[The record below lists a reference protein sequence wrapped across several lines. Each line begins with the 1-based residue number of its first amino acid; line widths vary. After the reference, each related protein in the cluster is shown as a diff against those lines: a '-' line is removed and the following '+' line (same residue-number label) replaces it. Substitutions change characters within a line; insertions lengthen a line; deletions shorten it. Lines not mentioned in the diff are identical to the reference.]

1 MIGKEHLWPTAVQS
15 PLRVKCSTSLLQ
27 PHFCMKKNTEL
38 SEIAQVLASMRRT
51 FMTAGGFSFF
61 INGLM
66 LVPAIYMMQVY
77 DRVLI
82 SRNEMTLLM
91 ITLIT
96 LGLYLLLGLLE
107 WVRSQLL
114 VRASIHLDDQLR
126 DRVFTASFS
135 ATLRGA
141 GGNPAQA
148 LADLNNLRQFLTG
161 NGLFAFFD
169 APWTPLFLI
178 VITLLHPLLGLISLL
193 GGVLLV
199 FLTYLTERV
208 THAPLSEANSVA
220 IQAGNFAG
228 NNLRNAEVIEAM
240 GMLGDLRRR
249 WTLRHRRSIALQQ
262 LASNRAGVIS
272 AATRFVRVAL
282 QSLILG
288 AGALLVIEDKMSAGG
303 MIAASIL
310 MGRALAPVEQAIGAW
325 KGFASV
331 RSAYERLNM
340 LLGAVADTPER
351 MSLPRPA
358 GALRVENAM
367 AGAPNSQVA
376 IIKGVSFALQ
386 PGEVLGII
394 GPSASGKSSL
404 ARLIIGIW
412 PCASGKVRL
421 DGVDIASWDKL
432 EVGPS
437 LGYLPQD
444 VELLEGSIAEN
455 IARFAEVD
463 STKVVRAA
471 ERAGVHEMILRFPQ
485 GYDTQIGP
493 GGGFLSGGQRQR
505 IALARAIYGDPAL
518 IVLDEPNSNLD
529 ENGEAALIKTVNDL
543 KAAGSTIV
551 IVTHRTSI
559 LAAVDTLLLLRDG
572 ELQLFGPRNEILN
585 TLANAASNVRPIH
598 ADPASAQT
606 AS

>member
-1 MIGKEHLWPTAVQS
+1 MQ
-15 PLRVKCSTSLLQ
+15 
-27 PHFCMKKNTEL
+27 KNNEK
-38 SEIAQVLASMRRT
+38 SEIARVVLAMRHT
-51 FMTAGGFSFF
+51 FLTAGAFSFF
-61 INGLM
+61 INALM
-66 LVPAIYMMQVY
+66 LVPSIYMMQVY
-77 DRVLI
+77 DRVLM
-82 SRNEMTLLM
+82 SRNSMTLVML
-91 ITLIT
+91 TLIT
-96 LGLYLLLGLLE
+96 LGLYLLLGLIE

-114 VRASIHLDDQLR
+114 VRAGVDLDEKLR
-126 DRVFTASFS
+126 DRVFVASFN
-135 ATLRGA
+135 ATLKGA
-141 GGNPAQA
+141 GGNPSQA

-169 APWTPLFLI
+169 APWTPIFLI
-178 VITLLHPLLGLISLL
+178 VITLLHPLLGLVALI
-193 GGVLLV
+193 GGLLLV
-199 FLTYLTERV
+199 FLTYLTERA
-208 THAPLSEANSVA
+208 THAPLAESNTVA
-220 IQAGNFAG
+220 IQASNYAG

-240 GMLGDLRRR
+240 GMLDNLRRR
-249 WTLRHRRSIALQQ
+249 WTLRHRRSLALQQ

-272 AATRFVRVAL
+272 AATRFVRISV

-288 AGALLVIEDKMSAGG
+288 AGALLVIEGKLSPGG

-331 RSAYERLNM
+331 RSAYERLNK
-340 LLGAVADTPER
+340 LLDAVPAADER
-351 MSLPRPA
+351 MPLPRPK
-358 GALRVENAM
+358 GELRVENVM
-367 AGAPNSQVA
+367 ASAPGSQLA
-376 IIKGVSFALQ
+376 IIKGVSFALS
-386 PGEVLGII
+386 PGEVLGVI
-394 GPSASGKSSL
+394 GPSASGKSTL
-404 ARLIIGIW
+404 ARLLIGIW

-432 EVGPS
+432 EAGPW

-463 STKVVRAA
+463 SERVVLAA

-505 IALARAIYGDPAL
+505 IALARAIYDAPAL

-529 ENGEAALIKTVNDL
+529 ESGEAALIKTVNDL
-543 KAAGSTIV
+543 KAGGSTIV

-559 LAAVDTLLLLRDG
+559 LAAVDKLLLMRDG
-572 ELQLFGPRNEILN
+572 MVQLFGPRNDVLN
-585 TLANAASNVRPIH
+585 ALANAAGNVRPIN
-598 ADPASAQT
+598 AEQT
-606 AS
+606 SVQAVY

>member
-1 MIGKEHLWPTAVQS
+1 MHFFVVPCNPFPKMQ
-15 PLRVKCSTSLLQ
+15 KTSQ
-27 PHFCMKKNTEL
+27 QT
-38 SEIAQVLASMRRT
+38 EIARVVLAMRRT
-51 FMTAGGFSFF
+51 FITAGAFSFF
-61 INGLM
+61 INALM
-66 LVPAIYMMQVY
+66 LVPSIYMMQVY
-77 DRVLI
+77 DRVLN
-82 SRNEMTLLM
+82 SRNVMTLVM

-96 LGLYLLLGLLE
+96 LGLYLLLGLVE

-114 VRASIHLDDQLR
+114 IRAGIELDNQLR
-126 DRVFTASFS
+126 DRVFTASYV
-135 ATLRGA
+135 ATLKGA
-141 GGNPAQA
+141 GGNPSQA

-169 APWTPLFLI
+169 APWAPIFLI
-178 VITLLHPLLGLISLL
+178 VITLLHPMLGLISLI
-193 GGVLLV
+193 GGLLLV

-208 THAPLSEANSVA
+208 THAPLSESNKVA
-220 IQAGNFAG
+220 IQASNYAG

-240 GMLGDLRRR
+240 GMIANLRQR
-249 WTLRHRRSIALQQ
+249 WTTRHQRSLALQQ
-262 LASNRAGVIS
+262 LASNRAGSIS
-272 AATRFVRVAL
+272 AATRFVRIAL

-288 AGALLVIEDKMSAGG
+288 AGALLVIEGKMSGGG

-340 LLGAVADTPER
+340 LLDAMPATEER
-351 MSLPRPA
+351 MSLPRPK
-358 GALRVENAM
+358 GELRVENAV
-367 AGAPNSQVA
+367 AGAPSSQMP
-376 IIKGVSFALQ
+376 IIRDVSFALS
-386 PGEVLGII
+386 PGEVLGVI
-394 GPSASGKSSL
+394 GPSASGKSTL
-404 ARLIIGIW
+404 ARLLIGIW

-432 EVGPS
+432 EAGPW

-463 STKVVRAA
+463 SERVVQAA

-505 IALARAIYGDPAL
+505 IALARAIYDSPSL

-529 ENGEAALIKTVNDL
+529 ESGEAALIKTVNDL
-543 KAAGSTIV
+543 KAGGSAIV

-559 LAAVDTLLLLRDG
+559 LAAVDKLLLLRDG
-572 ELQLFGPRNEILN
+572 SVQLFGPRNDVLN
-585 TLANAASNVRPIH
+585 ALANAASNVRPIN
-598 ADPASAQT
+598 AEQSSVQAIY
-606 AS
+606 